1 MNERSH
7 YIDRMIFHFNRKAI
21 ADCLLKLISNQ
32 TDISQEFNIEQEIG
46 FKRNVI
52 KKLIKSMI
60 ENVED
65 EEVKF
70 YFLKAN

>member
-1 MNERSH
+1 MN

-21 ADCLLKLISNQ
+21 ADCFSKLISNQ
-32 TDISQEFNIEQEIG
+32 SDISHEFSIDEEIE

-60 ENVED
+60 DDIAN
-65 EEVKF
+65 EEVS
-70 YFLKAN
+70 N